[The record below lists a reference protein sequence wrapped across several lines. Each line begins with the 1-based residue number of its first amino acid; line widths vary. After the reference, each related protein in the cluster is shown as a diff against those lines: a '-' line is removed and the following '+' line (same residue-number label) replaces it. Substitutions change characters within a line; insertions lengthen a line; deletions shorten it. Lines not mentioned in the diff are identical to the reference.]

1 MKNALLEIRGSHPS
15 QSSVVLLHIRP
26 LFSDKYRPDRVII
39 ESSGSALPAT
49 LALQIRQL
57 EAEYKGD
64 FKLDSIISVVDA
76 ENFAGYDDESPTAKL
91 QAKFCDVILI
101 VRDVNHRSMWN

>member
-1 MKNALLEIRGSHPS
+1 MLHSRWSDEECSARDTRFGK
-15 QSSVVLLHIRP
+15 VLQHIP
-26 LFSDKYRPDRVII
+26 FLTINSDKYRPDRVII

-57 EAEYKGD
+57 EEEYIGD
-64 FKLDSIISVVDA
+64 FKLDSIVTVIDA

-91 QAKFCDVILI
+91 QAKFCDVIL
-101 VRDVNHRSMWN
+101 VVSGPLA